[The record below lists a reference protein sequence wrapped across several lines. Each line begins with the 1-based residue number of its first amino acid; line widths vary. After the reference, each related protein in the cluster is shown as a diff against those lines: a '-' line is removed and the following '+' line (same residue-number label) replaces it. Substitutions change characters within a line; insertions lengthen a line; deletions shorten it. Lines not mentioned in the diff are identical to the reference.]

1 LQGVLEPIPHRYTGI
16 TRLISNNELRKM
28 AILLLKKKSG
38 ETPTLILQGSEIRVF
53 GSKTSTTA
61 SGITAFFMQDM
72 LKP

>member
-1 LQGVLEPIPHRYTGI
+1 MKTKKNSHIVKENK
-16 TRLISNNELRKM
+16 ISK
-28 AILLLKKKSG
+28 I
-38 ETPTLILQGSEIRVF
+38 PTLILQGSEIRVF

>member
-1 LQGVLEPIPHRYTGI
+1 MKTKENSHTVKENKI
-16 TRLISNNELRKM
+16 
-28 AILLLKKKSG
+28 G
-38 ETPTLILQGSEIRVF
+38 EIPTLIVEGSEIRVF